1 MRGLSTAKV
10 DFGGQEQPERL
21 RRNVGRARTDR
32 GDTVVC
38 ESAPKALLKLWNLL
52 ETCD

>member
-1 MRGLSTAKV
+1 M
-10 DFGGQEQPERL
+10 DP
-21 RRNVGRARTDR
+21 
-32 GDTVVC
+32 GDTGGFVC